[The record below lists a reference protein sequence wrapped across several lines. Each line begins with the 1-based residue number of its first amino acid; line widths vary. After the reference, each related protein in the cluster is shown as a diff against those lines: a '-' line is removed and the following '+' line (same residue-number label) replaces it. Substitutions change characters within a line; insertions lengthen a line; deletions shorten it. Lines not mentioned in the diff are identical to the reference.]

1 MRIAAALMVAVPTG
15 ALAVQADETPICT
28 DRPAKANATCTVPA
42 GTFQLEATGADWMR
56 IDADGIRTDLWQI
69 GGSVLKYGLTDHSD
83 LQIGFTPYVH
93 AETRSHGSKASASG
107 VGDLT
112 IRYKHRLTND
122 RAPIQLGLIPF
133 VKLPTA
139 DDDVGNGKVEG
150 GLAAP
155 INTALGAA
163 TVSIGP
169 ELDLLA
175 DADGDGRHLQLV
187 NLVNIAAPVAKGLT
201 LAGELWTATN
211 FDPDDTVTQFSADA
225 ALTYLVSSELQLD
238 AGANVGLNK
247 NSPDVEL
254 YAGFSL
260 RF

>member
-1 MRIAAALMVAVPTG
+1 MPAAVHAE
-15 ALAVQADETPICT
+15 ETPICT
-28 DRPAKANATCTVPA
+28 DRPTKANATCTVPA
-42 GTFQLEATGADWMR
+42 GKFQLESSFADWMR
-56 IDADGIRTDLWQI
+56 IDAGGTRSDIWQV
-69 GGSVLKYGLTDHSD
+69 GGSFLKYGLTNHSD
-83 LQIGFTPYVH
+83 LQIGITPYVDIDSGP
-93 AETRSHGSKASASG
+93 SHHSG
-107 VGDLT
+107 AGDLT

-122 RAPIQLGLIPF
+122 GAPVQAGLIPF

-139 DDDVGNGKVEG
+139 KGDIGNGKVEG

-155 INTALGAA
+155 VNTALGTA

-175 DADGDGRHLQLV
+175 DADGNGRHLQLV
-187 NLVNIAAPVAKGLT
+187 NLVNIAAPVAQGLT

-225 ALTYLVSSELQLD
+225 ALAYLVSSGFQLD
-238 AGANVGLNK
+238 AGVNFGLSRNT
-247 NSPDVEL
+247 PDVEL
-254 YAGFSL
+254 YAGFSV